1 MCILSVRVASSN
13 ELDVM
18 RNGFSIYPAITH
30 DLFDE
35 TNGISGVSFIKEDNC
50 VHI

>member
-1 MCILSVRVASSN
+1 MCILSVRVAGSN
-13 ELDVM
+13 EFDVV